1 MKHICA
7 VLLAACLLLC
17 AACQKSPDPVE
28 TPQSPAASDVP
39 DAPEEPG
46 TPEEPEVPEQPDIP
60 ESPDAPEEPEAGP
73 AAPSV
78 PDGLPADA
86 VALPDPETAIDG
98 FADLG
103 CFTPLTDRVMALM
116 GYGPDGAALLL
127 YDCVSGTVLSRQE
140 VSSHD
145 GSHQL
150 TVLCRDPWQ
159 LYYYD
164 GQRQWRASLNEE
176 WEATVEAYDPAQ
188 ELSALGDLMI
198 AQKEGSIFIGGM
210 VPEALR
216 SDNGTAF
223 QLVRVLDDHRLLYR
237 HISGKNGVTDYGVY
251 DHATGEGRLVTTL
264 GQSVVGV
271 WDDCLLIGRPT
282 ADGLWYDLALTQLTD
297 MAYTPLT
304 LGHESEAG
312 AVEVV
317 QADDAGARLL
327 VRTVGGAETTTQL
340 FSLPDGEL
348 LLQWET
354 IGPDEWELYLTGDC
368 LLFRRQGTSELW
380 QLQYNESSF

>member
-1 MKHICA
+1 MKQICA
-7 VLLAACLLLC
+7 VLLIACLLLC
-17 AACQKSPDPVE
+17 AACQKAPDPAE
-28 TPQSPAASDVP
+28 TPQSPTVSDVP
-39 DAPEEPG
+39 DVPEEPG
-46 TPEEPEVPEQPDIP
+46 TPEEPEQPEQPDVP
-60 ESPDAPEEPEAGP
+60 EAPDASDEPEAGP

-116 GYGPDGAALLL
+116 GYDPEGAALLL
-127 YDCVSGTVLSRQE
+127 YDYVSGTVLSRQE

-145 GSHQL
+145 GSHRL
-150 TVLCRDPWQ
+150 SVLCRDPWQ

-164 GQRQWRASLNEE
+164 GQRHWLASLNAQ

-188 ELSALGDLMI
+188 ELFVLDGLTI
-198 AQKEGSIFIGGM
+198 TQEGSSIAIGGT
-210 VPEALR
+210 VPEALHGE
-216 SDNGTAF
+216 DGAAF
-223 QLVRVLDDHRLLYR
+223 QAVRVLGDHRLLYQLV
-237 HISGKNGVTDYGVY
+237 SGKTGVTDYGVY

-271 WDDCLLIGRPT
+271 WGEVLLIGRPT
-282 ADGLWYDLALTQLTD
+282 DDGLWYDLALMQLTD
-297 MAYTPLT
+297 MTYTPLT

-312 AVEVV
+312 AVEVM
-317 QADDAGARLL
+317 QTDDAGTRLL
-327 VRTVGGAETTTQL
+327 VRTVSGTETAAQL
-340 FSLPDGEL
+340 FSLPEGDL
-348 LLQWET
+348 LFQWET

-368 LLFRRQGTSELW
+368 LLFRRQGTSEMW
-380 QLQYNESSF
+380 QLQY

>member
-1 MKHICA
+1 MKQICA
-7 VLLAACLLLC
+7 VLLIACLLLC
-17 AACQKSPDPVE
+17 AACQKAPDPAE
-28 TPQSPAASDVP
+28 TPQSPTVSDVP
-39 DAPEEPG
+39 DVPEEPG
-46 TPEEPEVPEQPDIP
+46 TPEEPEQPEQPDVP
-60 ESPDAPEEPEAGP
+60 EAPDASDEPEAGP

-116 GYGPDGAALLL
+116 GYDPEGAALLL
-127 YDCVSGTVLSRQE
+127 YDYVSGTVLSRQE

-150 TVLCRDPWQ
+150 SVLCRDPWQ

-164 GQRQWRASLNEE
+164 GQRHWLAALNAQ
-176 WEATVEAYDPAQ
+176 WEATAEAYDPAQ
-188 ELSALGDLMI
+188 ELFVLDGLTI
-198 AQKEGSIFIGGM
+198 TQEGSSIAIGGT
-210 VPEALR
+210 VPEALHGEN
-216 SDNGTAF
+216 DAVF
-223 QLVRVLDDHRLLYR
+223 QAVRVLDDHRLLYQLV
-237 HISGKNGVTDYGVY
+237 SGKTGVTDYGVY

-271 WDDCLLIGRPT
+271 WGEVLLIGRPT
-282 ADGLWYDLALTQLTD
+282 DDGLWYDLALMQLTD
-297 MAYTPLT
+297 MTYTPLT

-312 AVEVV
+312 AVEVM
-317 QADDAGARLL
+317 QTDDAGTRLL
-327 VRTVGGAETTTQL
+327 VRTVSGTETAAQL
-340 FSLPDGEL
+340 FSLPEGDL
-348 LLQWET
+348 LFQWET

-368 LLFRRQGTSELW
+368 LLFRRQGTSEMW
-380 QLQYNESSF
+380 QLQY